1 MYECDNNQTPYY
13 NVKVS
18 KNQNF
23 GNFGPLVTHGL
34 HWINFI
40 ILTFISQNNR
50 YFRGLYKIWNKI
62 ISFDMKKKVKCTT
75 CHGKNEKKSEFGS
88 PWNEFLGFKCGT
100 SIMFGPPYLV
110 VISNAQIE
118 WFNLS

>member
-1 MYECDNNQTPYY
+1 
-13 NVKVS
+13 
-18 KNQNF
+18 
-23 GNFGPLVTHGL
+23 
-34 HWINFI
+34 
-40 ILTFISQNNR
+40 
-50 YFRGLYKIWNKI
+50 
-62 ISFDMKKKVKCTT
+62 MKKKVKCTT

-110 VISNAQIE
+110 VISSAQIE